1 MPTWKFV
8 HVADIHLDSPMLG
21 LEHHESAPVAR
32 LRGVTRRA
40 LENLVTLCIEE
51 DAQFVLIAG
60 DLYDGDWRDYNTGLF
75 FVRQIARLR
84 EAGIRVFLIRGN
96 HDADS
101 VITRKLTLPEN
112 THEFSTRRAE
122 SVAVEALNTTIHG
135 RSYGRKAV
143 TDDLSAGY
151 PTPVIGQLNIGLLH
165 TSADGREGHERY
177 APCSVEGLV
186 ARGYDYWALGHVH
199 NREILHEDPWVV
211 FPGNLQGRHMR
222 ETGPKGCLVV
232 TVEDGAIAA
241 VDFRSVDVL
250 RWGVCELDV
259 SSADSAA
266 AALDLLRDELVQ
278 RLADANTVSLAL
290 RLRLYGQTP
299 AQTAFGRR
307 PTHWREEIRGLVLD
321 LAADEIWIE
330 QVQFDTRT
338 PLDLETLRHRDDPI
352 GGLLRSIHQLRTE
365 DPERLSA
372 VFDDLLEKLP
382 GEVREGTN
390 GFDLTDPDTLRGL
403 LDEAE
408 LLLVAR
414 LVRGDDA

>member
-8 HVADIHLDSPMLG
+8 HAADIHLDSPMLG
-21 LEHHESAPVAR
+21 LEQHESAPVDR
-32 LRGVTRRA
+32 LRGATRQA
-40 LENLVTLCIEE
+40 LENLVTLCIKEE
-51 DAQFVLIAG
+51 AQFILIAG
-60 DLYDGDWRDYNTGLF
+60 DLYDGDWNDYNTGLF
-75 FVRQIARLR
+75 FVRQMARLR

-101 VITRKLTLPEN
+101 VITRQLSLPEN
-112 THEFSTRRAE
+112 THEFSTRKAE

-151 PTPVIGQLNIGLLH
+151 PTPVAGQLNIGLLH

-186 ARGYDYWALGHVH
+186 AHGYDYWALGHVH
-199 NREILHEDPWVV
+199 NREILHEDPWVA

-222 ETGPKGCLVV
+222 ETGSKGCLVV

-241 VDFRSVDVL
+241 VDFRPVDVL
-250 RWGVCELDV
+250 RWGICEVDV
-259 SSADSAA
+259 SSADSATV
-266 AALDLLRDELVQ
+266 ALALLRDELAR
-278 RLADANTVSLAL
+278 RLADADTVSLAL

-307 PTHWREEIRGLVLD
+307 PTHWREEIRGLALD

-330 QVQFDTRT
+330 QVQFDTRV
-338 PLDLETLRHRDDPI
+338 PLNLEALRGRNDPI
-352 GGLLRSIHQLRTE
+352 GGLLRSIQQLRTE
-365 DPERLSA
+365 DLGRLSA
-372 VFDDLLEKLP
+372 VFDDLLERLP
-382 GEVREGTN
+382 GEVREGTD
-390 GFDLTDPDTLRGL
+390 GFDLTDPDMLRSL

-408 LLLVAR
+408 QLLVPR
-414 LVRGDDA
+414 LVGGDEG

>member
-8 HVADIHLDSPMLG
+8 HAADIHLDSPMLG
-21 LEHHESAPVAR
+21 LEQHESAPADR
-32 LRGVTRRA
+32 LRGATRQA
-40 LENLVTLCIEE
+40 LENLVTLCIKEE
-51 DAQFVLIAG
+51 AQFILIAG
-60 DLYDGDWRDYNTGLF
+60 DLYDGDWNDYNTGLF
-75 FVRQIARLR
+75 FVRQMARLR

-101 VITRKLTLPEN
+101 VITRQLSLPEN
-112 THEFSTRRAE
+112 THEFSTRKAE
-122 SVAVEALNTTIHG
+122 SVAIEALNTTIHG

-151 PTPVIGQLNIGLLH
+151 PTPVAGQLNIGLLH

-186 ARGYDYWALGHVH
+186 AHGYDYWALGHVH
-199 NREILHEDPWVV
+199 NREILHEDPWVA

-222 ETGPKGCLVV
+222 ETGSKGCLVV

-241 VDFRSVDVL
+241 VDFRPVDVL
-250 RWGVCELDV
+250 RWGICEVDV
-259 SSADSAA
+259 SSADSATV
-266 AALDLLRDELVQ
+266 ALALLRDELAR
-278 RLADANTVSLAL
+278 RLADADTVSLAL

-307 PTHWREEIRGLVLD
+307 PTHWREEIRGLALD

-330 QVQFDTRT
+330 QVQFDTRV
-338 PLDLETLRHRDDPI
+338 PLNLEALRGRNDPI
-352 GGLLRSIHQLRTE
+352 GGLLRSIQQLRTE
-365 DPERLSA
+365 DPGRLSA
-372 VFDDLLEKLP
+372 VFDDLLERLP
-382 GEVREGTN
+382 GEVREGTD
-390 GFDLTDPDTLRGL
+390 GFDLTDPDMLRSL

-408 LLLVAR
+408 QLLVSR
-414 LVRGDDA
+414 LVGGDEG